1 MKKNKEQKKNNIYEY
16 HEKSGKRSLM
26 KLNRFISKPQTLIV
40 IISILD
46 LIGLILST
54 YLINFMRNISIVLK
68 GNASNEFLK
77 KLWIPDWKYIT
88 TGGFKIY
95 LVIIGIIAIWDIVFI
110 YRIRVAYS
118 NNAINYGQKGANRWT
133 TKKEIKQQYLEI
145 ESTKKEYKGYPGI
158 LISEFDGKS
167 YIDTSFCN
175 NLYYAITRGGKDETQ
190 VARNEDI
197 YSRAEIKPSIVE
209 LDPKA
214 EAYKR
219 AKGILEKRG
228 YIVHFMNL
236 ENPEL
241 SMGFNPCELIV
252 KTWKKGD
259 LTHAEDLTNSLA
271 FSLFNPEKAQGNE
284 GYFKG
289 VAANV
294 FVAMVIALTEDAI
307 EEDKRNNTDCEWR
320 KVSIYNILMLSMEL
334 MQIPIMA
341 TDPNT
346 GEQYNTEKTALD
358 EFFESR
364 PINDRARFKYFTL
377 SSAKSQRTIGNVI
390 STFTRVLDI
399 FSYTSVAKM
408 TAESSFDLSELGFGE
423 KPIAIFIGAPEY
435 DQSKNVLA
443 SIFIKQAYFANA
455 EACWN
460 IGVCKRPIRFECNE
474 LGNFPEIP
482 DLTTMLSVG
491 LGRHISFNIYIQ
503 SDEQL
508 TDVYGSEKAKII
520 KANCANKIFILSD
533 EEDTCKMFS
542 NLIGEQTV
550 TDVQRSGSKLTLNKH
565 YMESTIS
572 EPLIRPTAL
581 TKLHMG
587 ECVIHRISK
596 RTDNNGNDVIQ
607 TPIFNRVS
615 EGMRISAR
623 YQILEDDFPSPAKID
638 LSKINNETREHIDI
652 EKLMWDKEISFKLL
666 SEHNNKKKKME
677 VPKADISVST
687 IESSN
692 LIKDENPINR
702 KLYQLSQRTKK
713 TLLSLLQKIYGN
725 DVDERT
731 IENMTIAGVID
742 EINETELFDE
752 TEKKSALDLIQ
763 KELSKGVNA
772 L

>member
-1 MKKNKEQKKNNIYEY
+1 MRKDREQKKDNIYEY
-16 HEKSGKRSLM
+16 HEEGGKRSLM
-26 KLNRFISKPQTLIV
+26 KLNRFISKPQTLFV
-40 IISILD
+40 ILSIID
-46 LIGLILST
+46 LIGIFLTT
-54 YLINFMRNISIVLK
+54 YIINFLRNILFVFQ
-68 GNASNEFLK
+68 GNATKEFLK
-77 KLWIPDWKYIT
+77 SLWKIDWNYIT
-88 TGGFKIY
+88 TGGYKVY
-95 LVIIGIIAIWDIVFI
+95 LVVIAILIIWDMIFV
-110 YRIRVAYS
+110 YRVRVAYS
-118 NNAINYGQKGANRWT
+118 NKAINYGQKGANRWT

-145 ESTKKEYKGYPGI
+145 EPTKKEYKGYPGI
-158 LISEFDGKS
+158 LISEFDGKT

-214 EAYKR
+214 EAFKR
-219 AKGILEKRG
+219 AKTILEKRG

-259 LTHAEDLTNSLA
+259 ITHAEDLTNSLA
-271 FSLFNPEKAQGNE
+271 FSLFNPEQAQGNE

-294 FVAMVIALTEDAI
+294 FVAMVIAMTEDAI
-307 EEDKRNNTDCEWR
+307 KEDEQNGTDCEWR
-320 KVSIYNILMLSMEL
+320 KVSIYNILMLAMEL
-334 MQIPIMA
+334 MQISIMA
-341 TDPNT
+341 TDPVT
-346 GEQYNTEKTALD
+346 GEQYDTGKTALD
-358 EFFESR
+358 EFFELR

-377 SSAKSQRTIGNVI
+377 SSAKSQKTIGNVI

-408 TAESSFDLSELGFGE
+408 TAESSFDLSELGFGD
-423 KPIAIFIGAPEY
+423 KPIAVFIGAPEY

-508 TDVYGSEKAKII
+508 TDVYRSEKAKII

-533 EEDTCKMFS
+533 EEETCKMFS
-542 NLIGEQTV
+542 NLIGERTV
-550 TDVQRSGSKLTLNKH
+550 TDVQRSGSKLSLDKH

-587 ECVIHRISK
+587 ECIIHRISK
-596 RTDNNGNDVIQ
+596 RTDNDGNDVIQ

-623 YQILEDDFPSPAKID
+623 YQILEDDFPSPATID
-638 LSKINNETREHIDI
+638 LSKINHETRNHINI
-652 EKLMWDKEISFKLL
+652 EELMWDKEVSFKLL
-666 SEHNNKKKKME
+666 NDNKEKNIAA
-677 VPKADISVST
+677 PKADIPVSA
-687 IESSN
+687 IEN
-692 LIKDENPINR
+692 ENPNNR
-702 KLYQLSQRTKK
+702 KLYQLSDRIKNM
-713 TLLSLLQKIYGN
+713 LLSFLQEIYGDN
-725 DVDERT
+725 VDIQM
-731 IENMTIAGVID
+731 IENMTVAGIID
-742 EINETELFDE
+742 EINETDSFNE
-752 TEKKSALDLIQ
+752 TEKKSILDLLN
-763 KELSKGVNA
+763 KELNKGTDK
-772 L
+772 

>member
-1 MKKNKEQKKNNIYEY
+1 MKNVKENKKDNIYEY
-16 HEKSGKRSLM
+16 KEAGGKRSLM
-26 KLNRFISKPQTLIV
+26 KLNRFISKPQILFIIVFLIDILGITLI
-40 IISILD
+40 
-46 LIGLILST
+46 T
-54 YLINFMRNISIVLK
+54 YLINFMRNIPNIIQHNNPNLLK
-68 GNASNEFLK
+68 S
-77 KLWIPDWKYIT
+77 LWKIDWTYLT
-88 TGGFKIY
+88 TGGFNIY
-95 LVIIGIIAIWDIVFI
+95 LVVMAVLIIWDAVFI
-110 YRIRVAYS
+110 YRVRVAYS
-118 NNAINYGQKGANRWT
+118 DKAINYGQKGANRWT

-145 ESTKKEYKGYPGI
+145 ESTKKLYNGFPGI

-214 EAYKR
+214 EAFKR

-228 YIVHFMNL
+228 YVVHFMNL

-259 LTHAEDLTNSLA
+259 VTHAEDLTNSLA
-271 FSLFNPEKAQGNE
+271 FSLFNPDQAQGNE

-307 EEDKRNNTDCEWR
+307 KEDGLNNTDTEWR

-341 TDPNT
+341 TDPVT
-346 GEQYNTEKTALD
+346 GEEYDTGKTALD
-358 EFFESR
+358 EFFEGR

-408 TAESSFDLSELGFGE
+408 TAESSFDLSDLGFGD
-423 KPIAIFIGAPEY
+423 KPIAVFIGAPEY

-508 TDVYGSEKAKII
+508 TDVYKAEKAKII
-520 KANCANKIFILSD
+520 KANCANKFFILSD

-542 NLIGEQTV
+542 NLIGEKTV
-550 TDVQRSGSKLTLNKH
+550 TDVQRSGAKLSLNKH

-596 RTDNNGNDVIQ
+596 RTDNEGNDVIQ
-607 TPIFNRVS
+607 TPIFNSVA

-623 YQILEDDFPSPAKID
+623 YQILEDDFPSPATID
-638 LSKINNETREHIDI
+638 LSVINHESRNHIDI
-652 EKLMWDKEISFKLL
+652 EALMWDKEVSFKLL
-666 SEHNNKKKKME
+666 SFNKEKNDKSPISVNQTKCEVNENPNNKK
-677 VPKADISVST
+677 V
-687 IESSN
+687 
-692 LIKDENPINR
+692 
-702 KLYQLSQRTKK
+702 YQLSDRLKK
-713 TLLSLLQKIYGN
+713 MLLSFLKDIYDDN
-725 DVDERT
+725 VDT
-731 IENMTIAGVID
+731 AMIENMSVAGVID
-742 EINETELFDE
+742 EINETDNFNE
-752 TEKKSALDLIQ
+752 TEKKSILELIK
-763 KELSKGVNA
+763 KELEKGI
-772 L
+772 